1 MKGGDKMKKVISILM
16 CFAVLFSAVNVF
28 AEDTS
33 FTRIEALRLM
43 AEKATYG
50 EKAYDCP
57 FTDIAEEDKL
67 LVGYAFEKGWIKGTG
82 DNLFNPQAI
91 ITRECFLTMVLRS
104 LNYTDPISFTWD
116 NPYPRAFIAGIYPV
130 KYEGAFTIEEA
141 KDILENKKSALS
153 IYSMQK
159 ENGTYRDNLSYV
171 SSQITKL
178 EYLFFAEECTIVT
191 GYITGTP
198 HGVAPKGCV
207 VYKADGK
214 ILSLTLP
221 RINPWKGAAAENVY
235 LNEDNTKLYYTCTVE
250 KDYIGMDGVTVIQAA
265 GVFEYCVDLVAREI
279 TVEKVQN

>member
-1 MKGGDKMKKVISILM
+1 MKKVISILM

-43 AEKATYG
+43 AENATYS
-50 EKAYDCP
+50 EKEYTCP
-57 FTDIAEEDKL
+57 FTDIDEADKL
-67 LVGYAFEKGWIKGTG
+67 LVGYAFEKGWVKGTG
-82 DNLFNPQAI
+82 DNLFNPHAI

-104 LNYTDPISFTWD
+104 LNYADPLSFSWD
-116 NPYPRAFIAGIYPV
+116 NPYQRAFIAGIYPE
-130 KYEGAFTIEEA
+130 KSEGAFTVEEA
-141 KDILENKKSALS
+141 KSILENKKSALS
-153 IYSMQK
+153 AYSLPK
-159 ENGTYRDNLSYV
+159 ENGTYRESLSYV

-198 HGVAPKGCV
+198 HGQAPKGCV
-207 VYKADGK
+207 VYKADGE
-214 ILSLTLP
+214 ILNLTLP

-250 KDYIGMDGVTVIQAA
+250 KDYVGMDGVTVIQAA
-265 GVFEYCVDLVAREI
+265 GVFEYCVDLAERTT
-279 TVEKVQN
+279 TVKKIG